1 MCESTLRNAGFNG
14 RVIRVTAKK
23 GKALRAEPVVGLY
36 ELGLVAH
43 GHGLLTMED
52 EQMDFDPV
60 TQKSNG
66 KSPNRVD
73 ALVYVLSEL
82 SGVNS
87 DLGTLL
93 KMAMGANK

>member
-1 MCESTLRNAGFNG
+1 
-14 RVIRVTAKK
+14 
-23 GKALRAEPVVGLY
+23 
-36 ELGLVAH
+36 
-43 GHGLLTMED
+43 
-52 EQMDFDPV
+52 MDFDPV